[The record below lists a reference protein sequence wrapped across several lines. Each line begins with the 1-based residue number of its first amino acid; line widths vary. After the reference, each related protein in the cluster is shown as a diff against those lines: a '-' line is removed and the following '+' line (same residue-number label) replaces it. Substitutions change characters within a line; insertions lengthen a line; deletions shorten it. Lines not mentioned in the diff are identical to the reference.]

1 MKKAVYQT
9 ATFDLPPLAPW
20 NGKSRPAVLVKCA
33 DDLSEA
39 FDKIKNLC
47 LGLHVAKV
55 NNDVIA
61 FVFKTYESAMDLP
74 TGYVIHKP
82 STARFPLQL

>member
-1 MKKAVYQT
+1 M
-9 ATFDLPPLAPW
+9 
-20 NGKSRPAVLVKCA
+20 VKCA
-33 DDLSEA
+33 DDLSES
-39 FDKIKNLC
+39 FDKLKDLC

-82 STARFPLQL
+82 STARFSATIVKKYLGLLFDCQFC